1 MSDWKSFKTAMT
13 IPVDIAAKV
22 LFLADRT
29 CCVCHEE
36 GKPVQ
41 IHHIDG
47 NNTNSTYQNLAV
59 LCLDCH
65 TETQIQGGFH
75 RKLDAEQVLLYR
87 DDWLSRVARERA
99 TDRTHEPA
107 ARANEASD
115 EEIAFVTSVADSLR
129 ENKQYELLAMYY
141 SIWGNTELR
150 DKYIEKVL
158 SSKRKIPVET
168 EIFLRGLQGKGDQ
181 VEPAR
186 VQEEITW
193 KKQNKDFSQLARL
206 YKDVGRPVE
215 AVRAYCQTVSDDLDK
230 GNLFSAAYYLKEL
243 SGEKLFE
250 PIFELAFR
258 ERSEKGDLWW
268 QVRCLQELGW
278 DGQLK
283 ELVTS
288 KRAEIEKSGN
298 PYLLAELYRA
308 LGAKTKYYEARKAIV
323 LGTRMVRVGK
333 RPGRKKD
340 HSDS

>member
-1 MSDWKSFKTAMT
+1 MT
-13 IPVDIAAKV
+13 IPSDIAAKV

-47 NNTNSTYQNLAV
+47 NNANSTYQNLAV

-65 TETQIQGGFH
+65 TATQIQGGFH

-99 TDRTHEPA
+99 MDLTHEPA
-107 ARANEASD
+107 ARETEASD
-115 EEIAFVTSVADSLR
+115 EEITFVTSVADSLR
-129 ENKQYELLAMYY
+129 ENKQYQALAMYY

-158 SSKRKIPVET
+158 ASKREIPVET
-168 EIFLRGLQGKGDQ
+168 EIFLRGLQGKADQ
-181 VEPAR
+181 VDPAR
-186 VQEEITW
+186 VQEEIAR
-193 KKQNKDFSQLARL
+193 KKKNNHFSQLARL
-206 YKDVGRPVE
+206 YRDVGRPIE
-215 AVRAYCQTVSDDLDK
+215 AVKAYCQTVLQSLD
-230 GNLFSAAYYLKEL
+230 GGGLFSAAYYLKEL
-243 SGEKLFE
+243 SAEKLFD

-258 ERSEKGDLWW
+258 ERTEKGDLWW

-283 ELVTS
+283 ELMVS

-298 PYLLAELYRA
+298 PYLLVELYSA
-308 LGAKTKYYEARKAIV
+308 LGEKAEYNKARKAII
-323 LGTRMVRVGK
+323 LGTRMVRRGK
-333 RPGRKKD
+333 RSKRKKGPNGT
-340 HSDS
+340 

>member
-1 MSDWKSFKTAMT
+1 MT

-22 LFLADRT
+22 LFLSDRT

-41 IHHIDG
+41 IHHIDED
-47 NNTNSTYQNLAV
+47 NTNNGYQNLAV

-65 TETQIQGGFH
+65 TETQIEGGFH

-87 DDWLSRVARERA
+87 NDWLDRVARERA
-99 TDRTHEPA
+99 TDL
-107 ARANEASD
+107 ARKPTTKASEASD

-158 SSKRKIPVET
+158 ASKRQIPVET
-168 EIFLRGLQGKGDQ
+168 EIFLRGLQGKAD
-181 VEPAR
+181 EIDPAR
-186 VQEEITW
+186 VQEEIAR
-193 KKQNKDFSQLARL
+193 KKEHNDFSQLARL
-206 YKDVGRPVE
+206 YRDIGDPIE
-215 AVRAYCQTVSDDLDK
+215 AIRAYCRTVLDDIDE
-230 GNLFSAAYYLKEL
+230 GNLFAAAYYLKEL
-243 SGEKLFE
+243 SEEELFK

-258 ERSEKGDLWW
+258 QKTEKGDLWW

-283 ELVTS
+283 ELVIS

-298 PYLLAELYRA
+298 PFLLVELYRA
-308 LGAKTKYYEARKAIV
+308 LGVKGKYDEARRATI
-323 LGTRMVRVGK
+323 LGTRIVRVGK
-333 RPGRKKD
+333 PSRHKNGDPGG
-340 HSDS
+340 

>member
-1 MSDWKSFKTAMT
+1 MT
-13 IPVDIAAKV
+13 IPADIAAKV

-47 NNTNSTYQNLAV
+47 NNANSTYQNLAV

-87 DDWLSRVARERA
+87 DDWLNRVACERA
-99 TDRTHEPA
+99 TDLAREPA
-107 ARANEASD
+107 ARATEASD

-129 ENKQYELLAMYY
+129 ENKQYEALATYY

-158 SSKRKIPVET
+158 ASKRKIPVET
-168 EIFLRGLQGKGDQ
+168 EVFLRGLQGKADQ
-181 VEPAR
+181 VDPAR
-186 VQEEITW
+186 VEEEIAW
-193 KKQNKDFSQLARL
+193 KKKNSDFSQLARL
-206 YKDVGRPVE
+206 YREVGRPLE
-215 AVRAYCQTVSDDLDK
+215 AIRAYCQTVLESLDE

-243 SGEKLFE
+243 SEEKLFE

-258 ERSEKGDLWW
+258 ERTEKGDLWW

-283 ELVTS
+283 DLVIS

-298 PYLLAELYRA
+298 PLLLVELYRA
-308 LGAKTKYYEARKAIV
+308 LGEKAKYNEARKAIV

-333 RPGRKKD
+333 RKRPRRKKD
-340 HSDS
+340 HQDR